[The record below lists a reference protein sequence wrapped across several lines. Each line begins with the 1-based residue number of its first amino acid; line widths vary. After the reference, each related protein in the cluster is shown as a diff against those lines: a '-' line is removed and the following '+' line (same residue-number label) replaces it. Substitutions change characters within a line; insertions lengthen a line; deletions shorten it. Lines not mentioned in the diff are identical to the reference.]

1 MALPQVI
8 LNGLITGSIYA
19 LIACGFSLIY
29 STNKFIHFA
38 HGISVVIASYILFLL
53 FAQFSLPLS
62 LSIILTIVLSS
73 LVGLL
78 MYRLIYHPLQKRK
91 ASNIILLLASFAILI
106 LGQNLLQIIFGVNI
120 KTIPLDYSTYSFLGL
135 NITLVQ
141 IITVITSL
149 IILLLLFFFM
159 KKTKLGRNIRAVA
172 DNEELASI
180 IGINPRKIADLTFII
195 GSGIAGIAGIL
206 VALEFSIS
214 ATMGTNLIIKGFTGA
229 IVGGIASVPASIIGS
244 YILGI
249 IENLGVF
256 YISSSYKDAISFIIL
271 FLFLL
276 LKPEGIFGHKKW

>member
-276 LKPEGIFGHKKW
+276 LKPEGIFGHKK